1 MTLLL
6 AVLVAGLTAVAVGQT
21 PNSKVADVTNFKK
34 LRSWG
39 ESSLYEIEASI
50 TYTTNPY
57 LIHLIGTKYGQSSI
71 SQHDIVMYV
80 CVWCWGPSSLRLERI
95 KMLRHSCPSVAD
107 SSIRNTLLKRRRIQF
122 NVTRL
127 LMSLVVFVVS
137 CMFFVIVLYVCF
149 LFVYFIVVL
158 YIYYLFMSIVLFR
171 ALSAENQSFD

>member
-1 MTLLL
+1 MTLFL

-39 ESSLYEIEASI
+39 ESSLYEIEASN

-80 CVWCWGPSSLRLERI
+80 CVWCCEALIPEAGANRDVASQLPF
-95 KMLRHSCPSVAD
+95 SC
-107 SSIRNTLLKRRRIQF
+107 
-122 NVTRL
+122 
-127 LMSLVVFVVS
+127 
-137 CMFFVIVLYVCF
+137 
-149 LFVYFIVVL
+149 
-158 YIYYLFMSIVLFR
+158 
-171 ALSAENQSFD
+171 